1 MRWGADGKVRQ
12 LAELYPHLRV
22 DNSIPDSTATI
33 VTPVEQLDLAT
44 VIRVS
49 EAVSGEIVFEKLI
62 NTLMSSAIEHAG
74 AERGLL
80 ILPRGDKYQIEAEAT
95 TSSDNVNVVLKQAPV
110 TAADLPKSVFHYVLQ
125 TKESVVLHDAS
136 SQNSFS
142 ADGYIREHRS
152 RSVLCLPLLKQTRLL
167 GLLYLENNL
176 TPHAFTPAR
185 MAVLKLLASEAAISM
200 ENTRLYSDLQ
210 EREARVRRLVDS
222 NIVGVM
228 IWNLDGRILEAND
241 AFLGMLQYGR
251 EDFVA
256 DGVHWTDLTPAEW
269 RQQDERAIVDLKA
282 TGKVQP
288 YEKEFFRKDGTRVP
302 VLTGGAL
309 IDSRRNDG
317 VAFALD
323 LSEQKRLRRPH
334 SGRNWHRQGCDRPC
348 DSRGEPSAQK
358 SLCSAQ
364 LCGHSECSAGER
376 ALRLRK
382 RSIHRRCESNHRA
395 VPGCGSGNAL
405 S

>member
-1 MRWGADGKVRQ
+1 MASVVYALQSAANAQCGSYIDFDGCSIRYLRWGADGKVRQ
-12 LAELYPHLRV
+12 LEELYSHLRL
-22 DNSIPDSTATI
+22 DKSIPDSTATI
-33 VTPVEQLDLAT
+33 VTSVEQLDLAT

-62 NTLMSSAIEHAG
+62 NTVMSSAIEHAG
-74 AERGLL
+74 AERGLS

-95 TSSDNVNVVLKQAPV
+95 TSSDNVNVVLKQARV
-110 TAADLPKSVFHYVLQ
+110 TAEDLPQSVFHYVLR
-125 TKESVVLHDAS
+125 TKESVLLHDAS

-142 ADGYIREHRS
+142 VDGYIREHRS
-152 RSVLCLPLLKQTRLL
+152 RSVLCLPLLKPTRLV

-185 MAVLKLLASEAAISM
+185 MAVLKLLASEAAISL

-269 RQQDERAIVDLKA
+269 RANK
-282 TGKVQP
+282 T
-288 YEKEFFRKDGTRVP
+288 
-302 VLTGGAL
+302 
-309 IDSRRNDG
+309 
-317 VAFALD
+317 
-323 LSEQKRLRRPH
+323 
-334 SGRNWHRQGCDRPC
+334 
-348 DSRGEPSAQK
+348 SA
-358 SLCSAQ
+358 
-364 LCGHSECSAGER
+364 
-376 ALRLRK
+376 
-382 RSIHRRCESNHRA
+382 RSWI
-395 VPGCGSGNAL
+395 
-405 S
+405 